1 MGGLPNVH
9 VVDDG
14 DKDRGFMDFV
24 VFGGKSRTKKV
35 VLRDHQSINMQ
46 VPQVFTFLTKEWTA
60 HHFSNFVQSRTLPL
74 GSSKLAIRVLLIMQ

>member
-24 VFGGKSRTKKV
+24 VFGGKSRTKEV
-35 VLRDHQSINMQ
+35 VLRDHQSINMK
-46 VPQVFTFLTKEWTA
+46 VPQVL
-60 HHFSNFVQSRTLPL
+60 HFSQKNGHHITFPILFKVGPSLL
-74 GSSKLAIRVLLIMQ
+74 GVAN